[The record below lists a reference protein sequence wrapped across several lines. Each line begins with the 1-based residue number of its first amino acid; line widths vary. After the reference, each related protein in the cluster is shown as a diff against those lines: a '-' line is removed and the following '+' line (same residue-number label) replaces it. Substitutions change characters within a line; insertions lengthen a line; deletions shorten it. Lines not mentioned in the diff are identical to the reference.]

1 MHSTDAVT
9 GRGVPP
15 GLFMRERHR
24 STWVPWALGAAIVIG
39 AAIRFSTLGMQ
50 SYHHD
55 EAWTAGVVLHSNLF
69 TTLGKVSATESTP
82 PLYYLLAW
90 GWTKLFG
97 TGEWGLRSLSAL
109 FGVATIP
116 VVYLIARRMA
126 GGAAGAA
133 AAALAAVNPALIW
146 YSQEARSYSLLVLL
160 SALGFLFFLRAR
172 DGYARRDLFWWVAL
186 SVLAT
191 ATHYFGAMPA
201 AIEAALLLAGA
212 GRRRGAALIAVA
224 VVALGALA
232 LAPLALHQGNAG
244 HADWIGRLGMLTRL
258 KETAGSFV
266 SGETGRFINQPLRM
280 RYAALPLALLAAAL
294 ALLAWRVSAS
304 EQRAAGVAL
313 AVAAGSLLLG
323 LAAMAVGQ
331 DFVLDRNLLPAL
343 IPLLVAAAIGLAS
356 RGSGRLGLGIGAIL
370 IAYWLAFAVYVDL
383 RPRLQRADWRDV
395 AADLGSPSGPREIVT
410 SGQGAVPLLYYLPDR
425 TIELHSPRPPM
436 PVREVDVVSIGVPRA
451 RRATGL
457 PRPFRP
463 AGQVSEHTVTLT
475 RYVAPRPVAVSW
487 HQLLDHYTGF
497 VSRDVLA
504 QGAAARAAA
513 NPSN

>member
-1 MHSTDAVT
+1 MHSIDAVM

-24 STWVPWALGAAIVIG
+24 SAWVPWVLGAAIVIA

-82 PLYYLLAW
+82 PLYYVLAW
-90 GWTKLFG
+90 SWTKLFG

-172 DGYARRDLFWWVAL
+172 DGYARRDLFWWAAL

-191 ATHYFGAMPA
+191 TTHYFGAMPA
-201 AIEAALLLAGA
+201 AIEAALLLVGA

-232 LAPLALHQGNAG
+232 LAPLAVHQGNAG

-280 RYAALPLALLAAAL
+280 RYAVLPLALLAVAL
-294 ALLAWRVSAS
+294 ALVAWRASAS
-304 EQRAAGVAL
+304 E
-313 AVAAGSLLLG
+313 
-323 LAAMAVGQ
+323 
-331 DFVLDRNLLPAL
+331 
-343 IPLLVAAAIGLAS
+343 
-356 RGSGRLGLGIGAIL
+356 
-370 IAYWLAFAVYVDL
+370 
-383 RPRLQRADWRDV
+383 QRADWRDV

-425 TIELHSPRPPM
+425 TVELHSPRPPI

-451 RRATGL
+451 HRATGL

-487 HQLLDHYTGF
+487 HQLLNHDTGF
-497 VSRDVLA
+497 FSRDVLA
-504 QGAAARAAA
+504 QGVAAHAAA